1 MQQSEITLT
10 LKGHRHIMDILKCG
24 SCIKVLTSHPMT
36 TTPRPLPLAT
46 AGSR

>member
-1 MQQSEITLT
+1 LT
-10 LKGHRHIMDILKCG
+10 LKGHGNILEILKCP
-24 SCIKVLTSHPMT
+24 LT